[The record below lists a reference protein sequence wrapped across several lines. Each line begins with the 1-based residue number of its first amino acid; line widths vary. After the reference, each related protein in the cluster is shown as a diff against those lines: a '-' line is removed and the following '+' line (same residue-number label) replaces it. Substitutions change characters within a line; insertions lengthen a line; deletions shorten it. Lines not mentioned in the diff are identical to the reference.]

1 MSSNDKNIYSKK
13 KVSRLKLRR
22 VLKSIDTTAS
32 QKEMWSTINFSEST
46 SSAYNLTL
54 KIELS
59 GKVDLRA
66 LKLAFNDLCLRY
78 TILNSIFSK
87 DGEKML
93 FIDGLN
99 PSLEVFNLDLYD
111 VSDFGNNE
119 VTKPFDLSIG
129 PLVRASLL
137 KGGDSSVLF
146 FTAHHIICDG
156 WSLEI
161 VIQDL
166 SRLYSQRV
174 TGTVQLDPS
183 PIQFYNYTQNR
194 DFNSIKEYWRVKLE
208 SFNHDFCLPSE
219 YTRPNQRTFDSK
231 RLDTVFS
238 KNLSK
243 DFKKLALSN
252 GSSFFSGLLSVYA
265 LLMHKITG
273 ADDLIIGVPAAEQPT
288 SGHTNLIG
296 HYVNLLPVRIKF
308 SDDDDFT
315 HLLKKVK
322 SSFMDDL
329 DHQQVTFGEL
339 LQVIDVPREPGKI
352 PLVNN
357 IFNLDIQK
365 NNQGLDF
372 IGLKSQFRTVA
383 RNSENFELFL
393 NIVAFGDEL
402 IFEMQYN
409 TNLFSEKLVSSWI
422 SSFEKLV
429 TIIISNPK
437 LPLKSILLD
446 LPVINKKINTDV
458 IRINKSID
466 TVEPSTSQDLKVNNK
481 VDIKNLW
488 SELLLLE
495 DIPIDM
501 NFFALGGHSLLAIK
515 MVSRLKEAG
524 YQIGLN
530 DIFTYPTLGE
540 LNKFLGIQNPT
551 EVVDKLEIVHNVK
564 ESHGLGR
571 SQMRSLFLSLKTN
584 IAINNLPTALNL
596 GLGINHEVLKQ
607 ALAHFLNCHPILLS
621 KLFVDN
627 SGEYE
632 FKGPF
637 TYNEEVVVEHKTNKE
652 ITEFI
657 ESQFT
662 KKMDLMNEFLFKTK
676 IFINEQNETVLFFMP
691 NHIVWDGWCFDL
703 LINELNSNYICINT
717 GEPLKVSEE
726 KYTYSDFID
735 FSKSLLES
743 RSYAKSLNYWHEK
756 LSGKLPILDLPL
768 DYKRPK
774 DKSNLA
780 SSVFIDFE
788 SSDVKN
794 LHTVSD
800 KLGVSTFNILLAV
813 FNLVLSKYSGQDD
826 IVVGLPVRN
835 RQNEKFE
842 NTVGYFVNSI
852 AIRSKLSGDMSL
864 IDLIREIARSCFE
877 GFDNEQVFFEDVIK
891 LLGVPQDTSRT
902 PVFQSFFTF
911 QEISNR
917 SETFDNN
924 KLTHIKRK
932 TNTTHAD
939 LDLWVKS
946 SPDKIEGA
954 FVYRID
960 LFNEVSIE
968 RIKDSFELITKSILN
983 LLNEKL
989 DNIDVIT
996 QSQKILLETTWNQ
1009 TEKNYEKKSVSELFE
1024 QSVSKFSGNKAIFC
1038 SKFEFSYQ
1046 EASIKSDQF
1055 ASKLIESGVKPG
1067 DLVGLCVDRDSYM
1080 LISILGILKAGAG
1093 YIPLEPTFPKDRINY
1108 MIDSSD
1114 LSIIICNEKYQE
1126 RFPTINSRLTIE
1138 RLKDEVPHY
1147 ISEFKEVDLESLMY
1161 VIYTSGSTGLPK
1173 GVELTH
1179 RSVSNFL
1186 QSMKDTPGM
1195 NDSTSLLAVTT
1206 LSFDIAV
1213 LEIFTPLLVGGSVFI
1228 ASKDQTIIGDSLK
1241 EIIENQHINTMQA
1254 TPSTWRLL
1262 LSSGWEANNDFKILC
1277 GGEPFPVDLAK
1288 TLLSH
1293 TENVW
1298 NMYGPTETTVW
1309 STCKKL
1315 NTNDNKMLIG
1325 KPINN
1330 TEIYILDELGRSVPI
1345 GATGQMYI
1353 SGDGLARGYRKRSD
1367 LTEKVFVFNKRLNK
1381 TIYNTGDLA
1390 RWSFNGELECL
1401 GRNDGQVKVRGYR
1414 IELGE
1419 IEAQIS
1425 KDPNI
1430 DSCVVITRED
1440 VPGDVRLVA
1449 YVIGVFNHLELRKFL
1464 SKSLPIYMIPTNFI
1478 KMESFPKTL
1487 NDKIDRKALPSPQSI
1502 MRGSRDFNIKTEIVK
1517 PRSKT
1522 EEIVKGLWTSVL
1534 AKNDF
1539 GVEDNFFEIG
1549 GHSILSVTLF
1559 SKIEN
1564 KFNIQLDLSMLFDYP
1579 TIALISK
1586 IIDNKIKDTQ
1596 LMNKSIHDVAKT
1608 NLSTCLVKIK
1618 DGDDGVPLFMFH
1630 GVGGNVLNYRELGLK
1645 VNKDKAVYGVQS
1657 RGVDGV
1663 SPLHFSITHM
1673 AKDYASEIYSIC
1685 SNSKVILAGGSMGG
1699 LLALEVANELRI
1711 KGIEIEKLIMFD
1723 TSGPTINYIQYT
1735 SINQRLKNMLDS
1747 LFYRVNSYL
1756 KQKQISKIELKGG
1769 FIPHNLRYFRI
1780 EKNNFKCIREH
1791 KISNYDGD
1799 LILFRSPIKSVGY
1812 YSDPLLGWGGVVLG
1826 EIKTIIF
1833 DVDHET
1839 FVESSL
1845 VQDSFIKE
1853 LSKPR

>member
-1 MSSNDKNIYSKK
+1 LSSKDKSLYSKK
-13 KVSRLKLRR
+13 KVSSLKLRR

-32 QKEMWSTINFSEST
+32 QKEMWSTINFTESAN
-46 SSAYNLTL
+46 SAYNLTL
-54 KIELS
+54 KIELN
-59 GKVDLRA
+59 GKIDIRA

-78 TILNSIFSK
+78 TILNCIFSK

-93 FIDGLN
+93 FLDDLS
-99 PSLEVFNLDLYD
+99 PSLEIFNLDLYD
-111 VSDFGNNE
+111 VADFGKNE
-119 VTKPFDLSIG
+119 VSKPFDLSRG
-129 PLVRASLL
+129 PLVRTSLL
-137 KGGDSSVLF
+137 KGSTSSILF
-146 FTAHHIICDG
+146 FTVHHIICDG

-174 TGTVQLDPS
+174 TGAVLLDPS
-183 PIQFYNYTQNR
+183 PLQFYNYTQKRN
-194 DFNSIKEYWRVKLE
+194 FNSIKEYWRVKLE
-208 SFNHDFCLPSE
+208 SFKNEFCLPCE
-219 YTRPNQRTFDSK
+219 YTRPNQRTFESK
-231 RLDTVFS
+231 RLDIVFS

-243 DFKKLALSN
+243 DFKKLSLKN

-265 LLMHKITG
+265 LLLHKITG
-273 ADDLIIGVPAAEQPT
+273 ADDLIIGIPAAEQPT
-288 SGHTNLIG
+288 SGHNNLVG
-296 HYVNLLPVRIKF
+296 HYVNLLPVRIKLSD
-308 SDDDDFT
+308 SDDFIN
-315 HLLKKVK
+315 LLGKVR

-339 LQVIDVPREPGKI
+339 LQVIDVPRAPGKI

-365 NNQGLDF
+365 KNQGLDF
-372 IGLKSQFRTVA
+372 IGLESSFRTVA

-409 TNLFSEKLVSSWI
+409 TNLFSEKLITSWI

-429 TIIISNPK
+429 AIIINNPN

-446 LPVINKKINTDV
+446 LPVIDTKLNTDV
-458 IRINKSID
+458 SPINRSVVAI
-466 TVEPSTSQDLKVNNK
+466 EPSLPQNLKVNNK
-481 VDIKNLW
+481 VDIKHLW
-488 SELLLLE
+488 VELLLLD
-495 DIPIDM
+495 DIPMNM

-515 MVSRLKEAG
+515 MVSRLKEIG
-524 YQIGLN
+524 YQVGLN
-530 DIFTYPTLGE
+530 DIFSYPTLGE
-540 LNKFLGIQNPT
+540 LNQFLGLQNPI
-551 EVVDKLEIVHNVK
+551 EEVDKINIVHNVK
-564 ESHGLGR
+564 ESHGLGS

-596 GLGINHEVLKQ
+596 GLGIDLDHLKQ
-607 ALAHFLNCHPILLS
+607 ALAHFLKCHPILLS
-621 KLFVDN
+621 KLYVDN
-627 SGEYE
+627 NGDYE

-637 TYNEEVVVEHKTNKE
+637 PYNIEVVVEHKTNE
-652 ITEFI
+652 QIIEFV

-662 KKMDLMNEFLFKTK
+662 KKMDLMNEFLFKTQ
-676 IFINEQNETVLFFMP
+676 IFINEKSETVLFFMP

-703 LINELNSNYICINT
+703 LINELNSNYICINR
-717 GEPLKVSEE
+717 GERPKVSEE

-780 SSVFIDFE
+780 SSVFIDFD
-788 SSDVKN
+788 STDVKN
-794 LHTVSD
+794 LHTVSTQ
-800 KLGVSTFNILLAV
+800 LGVSTFNILLAV
-813 FNLVLSKYSGQDD
+813 FNLVLSKYSRQDD

-852 AIRSKLSGDMSL
+852 AIRSKLSSDMSML
-864 IDLIREIARSCFE
+864 DLIRMIARSCFE
-877 GFDNEQVFFEDVIK
+877 GFDNEQVFFEDVVK
-891 LLGVPQDTSRT
+891 LLGIPPDTSRN

-924 KLTHIKRK
+924 KLTHVKRK
-932 TNTTHAD
+932 INTTHAD

-946 SPDKIEGA
+946 SPEKIEGA
-954 FVYRID
+954 FVYRLD
-960 LFNEVSIE
+960 LFKEVTIE
-968 RIKDSFELITKSILN
+968 RIKESFELITKSILN
-983 LLNEKL
+983 LLNEKIV
-989 DNIDVIT
+989 NIDVIT
-996 QSQKILLETTWNQ
+996 QSQKTLLESTWNQ
-1009 TEKNYEKKSVSELFE
+1009 TEKIYEKKSVSELFE
-1024 QSVSKFSGNKAIFC
+1024 DSVTKFADNKAIYC
-1038 SKFEFSYQ
+1038 SKYEFSYQ
-1046 EASIKSDQF
+1046 EASLKSDQF
-1055 ASKLIESGVKPG
+1055 ASKLINSGVKPG

-1080 LISILGILKAGAG
+1080 LISILGVLKAGAG

-1126 RFPTINSRLTIE
+1126 RFPTINCRITIE
-1138 RLKDEVPHY
+1138 FLIDDLSED
-1147 ISEFKEVDLESLMY
+1147 ISELPKVDLESLMY

-1179 RSVSNFL
+1179 RSITNFL
-1186 QSMKDTPGM
+1186 QSMAINPGM
-1195 NDSTSLLAVTT
+1195 NETTSLLAVTT

-1213 LEIFTPLLVGGSVFI
+1213 LEIFTPLLVGGSVFL
-1228 ASKDQTIIGDSLK
+1228 ASKEQTINGDSLK
-1241 EIIENQHINTMQA
+1241 NIIENKKINTMQA

-1262 LSSGWEANNDFKILC
+1262 LSSSWEASKDFKILC
-1277 GGEPFPVDLAK
+1277 GGEPFPKDLAK
-1288 TLLSH
+1288 TLLSQ

-1315 NTNDNKMLIG
+1315 NINDKKILIG

-1330 TEIYILDELGRSVPI
+1330 TEVFILDELGRNVPI
-1345 GATGQMYI
+1345 GATGEMYI
-1353 SGDGLARGYRKRSD
+1353 SGDGLALGYRKRQD
-1367 LTEKVFVFNKRLNK
+1367 LTDKVFIFNKRLNK
-1381 TIYNTGDLA
+1381 KLYNTGDLA
-1390 RWSFNGELECL
+1390 RWSFDGELECL

-1440 VPGDVRLVA
+1440 IPGDVRLVA
-1449 YVIGVFNHLELRKFL
+1449 YIIGVFNHLELRKFL
-1464 SKSLPIYMIPTNFI
+1464 GKSLPIYMIPTNFI

-1487 NDKIDRKALPSPQSI
+1487 NDKIDRKALPSPQSL
-1502 MRGSRDFNIKTEIVK
+1502 MRGSKDTSLKNIFVN
-1517 PRSKT
+1517 PRNKT
-1522 EEIVKGLWTSVL
+1522 EEIVKSLWVSVL
-1534 AKNDF
+1534 SKNDF
-1539 GVEDNFFEIG
+1539 GVEDDFFDIG

-1559 SKIEN
+1559 SKIESR
-1564 KFNIQLDLSMLFDYP
+1564 FNIQLDLSMLFDYP
-1579 TIALISK
+1579 TIALISEVIDKK
-1586 IIDNKIKDTQ
+1586 INDKQSANI
-1596 LMNKSIHDVAKT
+1596 SIQAIAKPNT
-1608 NLSTCLVKIK
+1608 STCVVKIK

-1645 VNKDKAVYGVQS
+1645 VKKDKAVFGVQS
-1657 RGVDGV
+1657 QGVDGV
-1663 SPLHFSITHM
+1663 STLHSSITQM

-1685 SNSKVILAGGSMGG
+1685 PGNKVILAGGSMGG
-1699 LLALEVANELRI
+1699 LLALEVANELKI
-1711 KGIEIEKLIMFD
+1711 KGVEIEKLIMFD
-1723 TSGPTINYIQYT
+1723 TSGPTIDYIHYT
-1735 SINQRLKNMLDS
+1735 PVIQRFKILLDS
-1747 LFYRVNSYL
+1747 LSYRISSYI

-1769 FIPHNLRYFRI
+1769 FIPHDLRYFRI

-1791 KISNYDGD
+1791 IISKYAGD
-1799 LILFRSPIKSVGY
+1799 IILFRSPIKSKGY
-1812 YSDPLLGWGGVVLG
+1812 YSDPLLGWRGVVLG

-1833 DVDHET
+1833 DVDHQS
-1839 FVESSL
+1839 FVESNL

-1853 LSKPR
+1853 LSKP